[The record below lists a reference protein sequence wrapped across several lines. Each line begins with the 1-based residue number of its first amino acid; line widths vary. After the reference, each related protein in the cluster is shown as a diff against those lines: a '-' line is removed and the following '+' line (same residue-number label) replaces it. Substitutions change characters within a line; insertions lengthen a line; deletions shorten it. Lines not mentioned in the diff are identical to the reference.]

1 MRNTKKHAWRI
12 LLSCLALLLAF
23 AMVLTGCDDKTPNE
37 PAGSDTQETTGADNG
52 GTTGGNGNNGDNG
65 NQTPGACAHTGDFI
79 CTTCGTRLSPDGFFT
94 GEKTA
99 TKSVTLVLDKL
110 NVTVPSYSSTTQVT
124 LKSLELQISLGEQNA
139 LNGFGSADCTVVET
153 RTTGDDTDQA
163 TPTTTTTNVKALLKL
178 ESGVLYGTMDVA
190 IAPANQGGTA
200 FIRLSLEE
208 LLGLA
213 LDEMPADAKET
224 FLAIMD
230 RMPGVIEDHLLPMVE
245 AFLAAHEDLEDV
257 CARLADV
264 LFTLTKDGD
273 NYVMAFSMQKLI
285 KLNETLN
292 TKTLPELY
300 DSILGTGKFA
310 ELESFANGLLEMTVS
325 ELLAELK
332 EQGIDAE
339 KILAM
344 IKALLPNDEATG
356 SVVGALTQIESMLKD
371 QTVLSTKLKD
381 LIFGDSETAESDVT
395 AAKQAIAEVFTMLK
409 GNTVYGLLE
418 QLMNGNEDADGDMV
432 PSPPVATY
440 SDSAATAPGLY
451 EQVGG
456 VLNMLGN
463 GIVFSQTTDANG
475 NFISAALSVNLPD
488 LFGQIELRVLT
499 SYTSKVDY
507 SKVVSKVEAD
517 ENKLTVE
524 KLLVALKDRYGDDAV
539 VYDQATGLAT
549 ITFIA
554 DHEAVQN
561 IPGSWIKVTIV
572 NAVEVQ
578 LQINLKEAV
587 GYIHAD
593 DAQDQDDMYILLFQ
607 KASCTYLGE
616 VEMNLFAS
624 GTGEPVELEPEQMEM
639 IAEMQMTAEELFAKS
654 GLLSLELEMDATGKL
669 TVVGV
674 SG

>member
-124 LKSLELQISLGEQNA
+124 LKSLELQISLGEKNA

-163 TPTTTTTNVKALLKL
+163 PTTTTTTNVKALLKL
-178 ESGVLYGTMDVA
+178 ESGVLYGTMDIA

-208 LLGLA
+208 LLDLA

-230 RMPGVIEDHLLPMVE
+230 RMPGVIEDHLLPMVK

-310 ELESFANGLLEMTVS
+310 ELESLANGLLEMTVS

-475 NFISAALSVNLPD
+475 NFVSAALSVNLPD

-524 KLLVALKDRYGDDAV
+524 KLLVALKNRYGDDAV

-554 DHEAVQN
+554 DHEAVRN
-561 IPGSWIKVTIV
+561 IPGSWIQVAIV

-607 KASCTYLGE
+607 KAFCTYLGE
-616 VEMNLFAS
+616 VEMNLFAP
-624 GTGEPVELEPEQMEM
+624 GTGEPVELKPEQMEM

-654 GLLSLELEMDATGKL
+654 GLLSLELEMDATGTL

-674 SG
+674 SD